1 MIHVIDNLA
10 PKTGEL
16 IEEDKKQN
24 EYLIRWANLKQ
35 EWIDKDLFASA
46 APMSWF
52 TRIFRTRKRY
62 LLVER

>member
-1 MIHVIDNLA
+1 MIHVIDNDA
-10 PKTGEL
+10 PKSGEL
-16 IEEDKKQN
+16 IDEDKN

-46 APMSWF
+46 APVSWF